1 MAKPLVRILFGIELL
16 DAVMTEVCPDK
27 SVAEREPKL
36 GENLHYA
43 MFFHEHTL
51 ALQRIVSP
59 LFELPRHESQ
69 RAPLSLPQNLGIEVC
84 SSENKAPLAGNF

>member
-51 ALQRIVSP
+51 ALQRIM
-59 LFELPRHESQ
+59 LPAHDFRRKPTIRITASREPTSAFVASAKL
-69 RAPLSLPQNLGIEVC
+69 RDRSLQ
-84 SSENKAPLAGNF
+84 F

>member
-1 MAKPLVRILFGIELL
+1 
-16 DAVMTEVCPDK
+16 MTEVCPDK

-51 ALQRIVSP
+51 ALQRIMLPLTISGVSP

-69 RAPLSLPQNLGIEVC
+69 RAPLSLPQNLADR
-84 SSENKAPLAGNF
+84 SLQF